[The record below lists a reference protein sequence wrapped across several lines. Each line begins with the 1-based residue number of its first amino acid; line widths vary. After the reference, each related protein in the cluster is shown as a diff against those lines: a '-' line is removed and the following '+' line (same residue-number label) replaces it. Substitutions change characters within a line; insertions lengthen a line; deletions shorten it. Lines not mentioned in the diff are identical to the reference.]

1 MKKRWTALIVILI
14 IAFGMLIPA
23 QAEEEASDVRHSVAV
38 VSVYYSLLEQSS
50 EIEVDKGSGFFIG
63 HLEENPE
70 YLITNHHVIKKY
82 LQAGSGEIVEGFL
95 DEEMNF
101 SEEET
106 ENSIFVKKLRA
117 TIKVYFN
124 STEYMEAYMVAYD
137 ELKDFAILKLEAPTD
152 QRRALKICEP
162 DDNMVGKA
170 VRVVGYPGVSD
181 NQEYESTSKWSE
193 KDASITAGTISRLLT
208 ITGKGVRAIQTDALI
223 QHGHSGGPLINEN
236 NAVVGVN
243 SWGLTSV
250 TTQGTVTTEIEE
262 VNYALD
268 IREIIPV
275 LEQHGIEYD
284 RDDPYDPDHPDDP
297 DPVPDN
303 NIIFIAV
310 AVIAVIAVGMTL
322 ILIKRKSTS
331 AQNKED
337 KKESDSK
344 QQQFSKTPVVIS
356 LSPQHSGM
364 RLSLKNRQVVIGRD
378 ASICTLVYEEGTAGV
393 SGKHCSLI
401 WDEISGEFI
410 LTDLN
415 STYGT
420 FLYTGKRMD
429 AGIPYHLKAG
439 ESFYLGDSKNML
451 RVEME

>member
-1 MKKRWTALIVILI
+1 MKKKWTALIVILI

-284 RDDPYDPDHPDDP
+284 RDDPYDPDHRDDP

-393 SGKHCSLI
+393 SGKHCSLT
-401 WDEISGEFI
+401 WDETSGEFI